1 MFSANY
7 VLCKLNKNSMENE
20 VLKSR
25 NNVRF
30 LKILSL
36 EGKLLE
42 ILLLLKDMNIK
53 KGRKHTVFF
62 IVKKKR

>member
-1 MFSANY
+1 MFSTNY
-7 VLCKLNKNSMENE
+7 ILCKLKINKNSMDNE

-25 NNVRF
+25 NNNVRF

-42 ILLLLKDMNIK
+42 ILLLLRYEHK
-53 KGRKHTVFF
+53 KKQGRKHTVF
-62 IVKKKR
+62 